1 MKCENVPTS
10 EFCRHSI
17 KGDDGY
23 SLLYIV
29 VWAWGF
35 LVVFLITPQTA
46 TTYRSPDLEPCMRP
60 DFSTSCK
67 SVSKSYSACRTKNR
81 NYAFPSICPTGNR
94 SVYVSRPV
102 LPSIAVSISLHLCPF
117 VALPISSS
125 LCGFL
130 LSSLI
135 LSVSFSQYLIF
146 SVSVSFGM
154 SVYLYLSVWLSLSVC
169 LTLFVCLS
177 VSLPACL

>member
-130 LSSLI
+130 LSSFVLTI
-135 LSVSFSQYLIF
+135 LSLSFHNISSSLCLSPSVCLYIF
-146 SVSVSFGM
+146 ICQFGC
-154 SVYLYLSVWLSLSVC
+154 LYLSV
-169 LTLFVCLS
+169 
-177 VSLPACL
+177 